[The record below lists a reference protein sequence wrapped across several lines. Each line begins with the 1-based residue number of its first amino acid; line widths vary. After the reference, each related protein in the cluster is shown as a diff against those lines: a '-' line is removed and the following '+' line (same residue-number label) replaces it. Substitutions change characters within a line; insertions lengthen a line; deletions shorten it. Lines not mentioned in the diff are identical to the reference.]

1 MQTVSLKHVY
11 FSLLLALICQL
22 LPWDGFGLQIRPD
35 FLLLVLI
42 YWLLRAPYLCNIG
55 TAWFA
60 GLLIDLATG
69 GLFGQNAL
77 AYALTAF
84 FAVRYQRRLALFNI
98 WQQTAYVFA
107 LLIFTQ
113 ITVMVLKLFA
123 GDNVPGWEYFLHSI
137 SSILLWQIVIFSRI
151 GIEAPPHKN

>member
-1 MQTVSLKHVY
+1 MQIVSLKHVY
-11 FSLLLALICQL
+11 ISMLLALICQL
-22 LPWDGFGLQIRPD
+22 LPWDGFGLQVRPD
-35 FLLLVLI
+35 FLLLVTI
-42 YWLLRAPYLCNIG
+42 YWLLRAPHLCNIG

-60 GLLIDLATG
+60 GLVIDLATG

-84 FAVRYQRRLALFNI
+84 FAVSYQRRLSLFNI

-107 LLIFTQ
+107 LLILTQ
-113 ITVMVLKLFA
+113 TTVMVLKLF
-123 GDNVPGWEYFLHSI
+123 GGSDVPGWGYFLHSV
-137 SSILLWQIVIFSRI
+137 SGILLWQIVIFSR

>member
-1 MQTVSLKHVY
+1 MQTVSLKNVY
-11 FSLLLALICQL
+11 ISMLLALICQL
-22 LPWDGFGLQIRPD
+22 LPWAGFGLQIRPD
-35 FLLLVLI
+35 FLLLVTV
-42 YWLLRAPYLCNIG
+42 YWLLRAPHLCNIG

-60 GLLIDLATG
+60 GLLVDLITG

-84 FAVRYQRRLALFNI
+84 FAVRYQRRLSLFNI

-107 LLIFTQ
+107 LLLFTQ
-113 ITVMVLKLFA
+113 TTVMVLKLFSG
-123 GDNVPGWEYFLHSI
+123 GDLPGWNYFLHSV
-137 SSILLWQIVIFSRI
+137 SGILLWQIVIFSRI